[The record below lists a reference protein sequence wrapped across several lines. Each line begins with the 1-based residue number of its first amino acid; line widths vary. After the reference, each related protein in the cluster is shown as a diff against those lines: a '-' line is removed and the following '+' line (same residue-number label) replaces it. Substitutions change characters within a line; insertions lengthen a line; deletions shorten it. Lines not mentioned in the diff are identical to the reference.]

1 MGRRIRLPELDF
13 STPREESRARIQG
26 IAAVCSED
34 SAVSWPPR
42 VQSLR
47 KHHEPRR
54 SRSCRWSLRA
64 ARSRASFAYADTEQR
79 QERSLADTNPA
90 AQLLIFST
98 KRVFFSGAGNLTL
111 ARKK

>member
-79 QERSLADTNPA
+79 QERSLQKLT
-90 AQLLIFST
+90 QLRSFSSF
-98 KRVFFSGAGNLTL
+98 RPNSFSLPEQE
-111 ARKK
+111 